1 MNDYPFYEETI
12 DMLQHDLQ
20 TKNNQLLKLQSILN
34 DVTLCCDNRVEIAL
48 ELIDQLQLPNNEDVV
63 IGETTNTPKEYV
75 IKWLDNEDKFLLELD
90 GKVFKSYFV
99 EHLLDEIAT
108 SHNHVCEDKYSES
121 HYKAKLQDELG
132 IVIKLDF
139 SY

>member
-48 ELIDQLQLPNNEDVV
+48 ELIDQLQLPSNEDVV

-75 IKWLDNEDKFLLELD
+75 IKWLDNEDKFLLELN
-90 GKVFKSYFV
+90 GVVFKSYFV
-99 EHLLDEIAT
+99 EHLLDEIA
-108 SHNHVCEDKYSES
+108 HEYNYEYEEQYSET
-121 HYKAKLQDELG
+121 HYKMKLQDDLG
-132 IVIKLDF
+132 IVIKFDF
-139 SY
+139 NY

>member
-48 ELIDQLQLPNNEDVV
+48 ELIDQLQLPNNEDGVN
-63 IGETTNTPKEYV
+63 GETTNTPKEYV
-75 IKWLDNEDKFLLELD
+75 IKWLDNEGKFLLELN
-90 GKVFKSYFV
+90 GIVWTTPHLK
-99 EHLLDEIAT
+99 HLLDEIACE
-108 SHNHVCEDKYSES
+108 HNYEYKEQHSET
-121 HYKAKLQDELG
+121 HYKMKLQDDLG
-132 IVIKLDF
+132 IVIKFDF

>member
-48 ELIDQLQLPNNEDVV
+48 ELIDQLQLPSNEDVV

-75 IKWLDNEDKFLLELD
+75 IKWLDNEDKFQLELN
-90 GKVFKSYFV
+90 GIVWTTPHLKQ
-99 EHLLDEIAT
+99 LLDEIAHE
-108 SHNHVCEDKYSES
+108 HNYEYEEQHSEP
-121 HYKAKLQDELG
+121 HYQMKLQDDLG
-132 IVIKLDF
+132 ILIKFDF